1 MIKYG
6 GNDDLKKE
14 MVNIQAEIRENI
26 LSLGLAGLKNKIVSI
41 SQVLYGVKGSQ
52 SKKKKN
58 LVVKIKSRI
67 LPLKQSLRSRSSKGF
82 GCNIRC

>member
-1 MIKYG
+1 MNLIKEIFWIILKLPNGFFFQLPMIKYG

-52 SKKKKN
+52 SKKKK
-58 LVVKIKSRI
+58 I
-67 LPLKQSLRSRSSKGF
+67 LW
-82 GCNIRC
+82 